1 MGSVSGTPPQDPPV
15 FSETQRFRQI
25 WILMLVGFIALM
37 SWSFFFQQLIL
48 DIPFGNNPA
57 SDTAVAILLVI
68 FGILLPVLFLV
79 LKLEIQITRT
89 ALWFRF
95 FPLHLKWREVPFG
108 TIAEVKAV
116 VYRPLREYGG
126 WGIRFGRKGIAYN
139 VSGERGVQFILKSGE
154 SFLLGSHHAEEM
166 ERTLLSM
173 CRPTDCNSHPRS
185 L

>member
-1 MGSVSGTPPQDPPV
+1 MGSVNGGPPQDPPL

-25 WILMLVGFIALM
+25 WILLLVGLIALI
-37 SWSFFFQQLIL
+37 SWYSFFQQIIL
-48 DIPFGNNPA
+48 GMPFGNNPA
-57 SDTAVAILLVI
+57 SDTAVAILLLI

-79 LKLEIQITRT
+79 LKLETQVTRT
-89 ALWFRF
+89 ALRFRF

-139 VSGERGVQFILKSGE
+139 VSGDRGVQVTLKSGI
-154 SFLLGSHHAEEM
+154 SFLIGTQRGEEM
-166 ERTLLSM
+166 EQHLLSAI
-173 CRPTDCNSHPRS
+173 RRESGHP
-185 L
+185 